1 MIRQGLADHLDRR
14 LTERTVPLT
23 DEELARPAV
32 VLAPHPDDET
42 LGCGGLIALKRDRGV
57 PVTVVFMTDGAHS
70 HVHLVDAQ
78 ELAAR
83 RRREADAAC
92 AVLGVEH
99 SAVNHLMIRD
109 GALSDSAQQAM
120 ELLAPLLDNS
130 QGHQLIV
137 PHPDESPL
145 DHRATFQIA
154 EQVLRRS
161 GDTMDALLYPVWLWD
176 QFPFTNPWSA
186 PRNRHS
192 SRSILRIAVRD
203 RLGSRIP
210 GILNRRIDVS
220 SVLER
225 KRAALHEHATQMRQ
239 QDDSSDWL
247 TLADIARGDWL
258 ERSLQPNEFYAGCAV
273 GAQRSPS

>member
-1 MIRQGLADHLDRR
+1 VIRQGLADHLDRR
-14 LTERTVPLT
+14 LRERTVPLT
-23 DEELARPAV
+23 DEELSRPAV

-42 LGCGGLIALKRDRGV
+42 LGCGGLIRMKRDRGV

-70 HVHLVDAQ
+70 HAHLVDAE

-83 RRREADAAC
+83 RRREADASC

-145 DHRATFQIA
+145 DHRATFHIA

-186 PRNRHS
+186 PRQRQS

-203 RLGSRIP
+203 RLGSRLP

-225 KRAALHEHATQMRQ
+225 KRAALEQHATQMRQ

-247 TLADIARGDWL
+247 TLADIAGGDWL
-258 ERSLQPNEFYAGCAV
+258 ERLLQPNEFYADGAV
-273 GAQRSPS
+273 GAPRSLS